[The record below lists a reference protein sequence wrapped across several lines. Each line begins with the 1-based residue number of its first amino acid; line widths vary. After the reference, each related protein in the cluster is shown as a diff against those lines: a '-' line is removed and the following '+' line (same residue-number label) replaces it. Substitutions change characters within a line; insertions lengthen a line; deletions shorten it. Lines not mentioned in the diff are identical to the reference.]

1 MGAAEEEWDAAVPAE
16 CRGGVFLRLL
26 ETGGMDLMGGGQ
38 WKEGGKRVCLMWEV
52 GYERTSKTGSNF
64 ANSRTTVSLSPDS
77 KGFPGVLGPI
87 DLKWPV

>member
-38 WKEGGKRVCLMWEV
+38 WKEGGKRVCLM
-52 GYERTSKTGSNF
+52 
-64 ANSRTTVSLSPDS
+64 
-77 KGFPGVLGPI
+77 
-87 DLKWPV
+87 